1 MTQAPLPDN
10 EALRLNA
17 LYQYEILD
25 TLPEAT
31 FDDLTRL
38 AAHVC
43 GTSIALVSLV
53 DADRQWFKSKVGLAV
68 SETSRNVAFCA
79 HAILQP
85 ELLIVRDANQDERFA
100 DNPLVTADPNIRFYA
115 GAPLIDPNGFSLGTL
130 CAIDYIPRDLS
141 LEQQAALKILARQVM
156 TQLELRRNLAALAG
170 AIAQRQQSE
179 VALRESEELY
189 RCLVELCPETIAI
202 SSKAGKIEYINS
214 TGAKLF
220 GAANR
225 EELLGKSLLDFVS
238 PNYREIL
245 KAQIRQIQEERKQSD
260 LVEERFVRLDG
271 QVIDIELT
279 GIPVTYLGKSAI
291 QIAIRNVT
299 ERKRAEEILRLNDR
313 AMAATSNGI
322 VITDAS
328 QPDNPI
334 IYCNPAF
341 ERMTG
346 YSQNE
351 ILGHNCRFLQG
362 PDTDLAV
369 QEQIRQALR
378 QKQECRVVLKNYRKD
393 GTFFW
398 NELAIS
404 PVKDASGQLTHFIGV
419 QTDITERK
427 QTEEA
432 LLRAKVA
439 EAAREA
445 LETEIVERKRVEKVL
460 RESERRLREQNRV
473 LVELARRKTLNLGDL
488 NAALGEITEA
498 AAYTLKVERASV
510 WLYNDDRSKI
520 RCINLY
526 EQSINRHTQ
535 GTELVAVDYPAYFQA
550 LQDERTIAAHDAQT
564 DSRTKE
570 FSEFYL
576 SPFGIT
582 SLLDA
587 PIWLSGQMIGVVCH
601 EHVGPIRQWALE
613 EQNFAGSIADSVSLA
628 IEVCER
634 KRTDEALR
642 ESQRKLSTL
651 IDSLPGIVFSCNK
664 DPDWSMKYL
673 SEGCLT
679 LTGYTSEELIGDDRG
694 SYNTII
700 HAEDL
705 AKVYKAVE
713 IAIAKKQSYVVEYR
727 IRTKS
732 GQVKWLWEKGCV
744 LFDDKGEVLG
754 LEGFISD
761 MTERKQAED
770 NLRKSQAMLQ
780 LVMDNIPQSIFW
792 KDKNLVFLGCNHNF
806 ARSVGMNSPEDIV
819 GKTDY
824 DLPGKQ
830 EQADFFREC
839 ERRVMEADM
848 PEYHLIEPL
857 FQVDGKQAWL
867 ETNKIPLHDL
877 EENVVGI
884 LGTFE
889 DITERKRAEEEIR
902 KALEK
907 EKELGELKSRFVTMT
922 SHEFRTPLAT
932 ILSSTEILRRYGHKL
947 REEQK
952 IQHLEQIQLA
962 VTNMTGLLNDMLL
975 IGKAEAGKLEFQPTP
990 LNLAQFCCALV
1001 EEMQI
1006 SNNTHTIVFVSQ
1018 GECTT
1023 AYLDKKL
1030 LRHILS
1036 NLLSNAIKYSPQG
1049 STVYFDLVCHQETA
1063 TFQVRDEGI
1072 GIPVAD
1078 QAQLFDA
1085 FHRASNVGT
1094 ISGTGLGL
1102 AIVKKSVDS
1111 HRGNISVNSE
1121 VGVGTTFTIT
1131 IPLSN

>member
-362 PDTDLAV
+362 LIP
-369 QEQIRQALR
+369 
-378 QKQECRVVLKNYRKD
+378 
-393 GTFFW
+393 
-398 NELAIS
+398 
-404 PVKDASGQLTHFIGV
+404 
-419 QTDITERK
+419 
-427 QTEEA
+427 
-432 LLRAKVA
+432 
-439 EAAREA
+439 
-445 LETEIVERKRVEKVL
+445 
-460 RESERRLREQNRV
+460 
-473 LVELARRKTLNLGDL
+473 TLPC
-488 NAALGEITEA
+488 
-498 AAYTLKVERASV
+498 
-510 WLYNDDRSKI
+510 RSKFVKLCG
-520 RCINLY
+520 RSKN
-526 EQSINRHTQ
+526 
-535 GTELVAVDYPAYFQA
+535 V
-550 LQDERTIAAHDAQT
+550 
-564 DSRTKE
+564 
-570 FSEFYL
+570 
-576 SPFGIT
+576 
-582 SLLDA
+582 
-587 PIWLSGQMIGVVCH
+587 
-601 EHVGPIRQWALE
+601 
-613 EQNFAGSIADSVSLA
+613 
-628 IEVCER
+628 
-634 KRTDEALR
+634 
-642 ESQRKLSTL
+642 ES
-651 IDSLPGIVFSCNK
+651 F
-664 DPDWSMKYL
+664 
-673 SEGCLT
+673 
-679 LTGYTSEELIGDDRG
+679 
-694 SYNTII
+694 
-700 HAEDL
+700 
-705 AKVYKAVE
+705 
-713 IAIAKKQSYVVEYR
+713 
-727 IRTKS
+727 
-732 GQVKWLWEKGCV
+732 
-744 LFDDKGEVLG
+744 
-754 LEGFISD
+754 
-761 MTERKQAED
+761 
-770 NLRKSQAMLQ
+770 
-780 LVMDNIPQSIFW
+780 
-792 KDKNLVFLGCNHNF
+792 
-806 ARSVGMNSPEDIV
+806 
-819 GKTDY
+819 
-824 DLPGKQ
+824 
-830 EQADFFREC
+830 
-839 ERRVMEADM
+839 
-848 PEYHLIEPL
+848 
-857 FQVDGKQAWL
+857 
-867 ETNKIPLHDL
+867 
-877 EENVVGI
+877 
-884 LGTFE
+884 
-889 DITERKRAEEEIR
+889 
-902 KALEK
+902 
-907 EKELGELKSRFVTMT
+907 
-922 SHEFRTPLAT
+922 
-932 ILSSTEILRRYGHKL
+932 
-947 REEQK
+947 
-952 IQHLEQIQLA
+952 
-962 VTNMTGLLNDMLL
+962 
-975 IGKAEAGKLEFQPTP
+975 
-990 LNLAQFCCALV
+990 
-1001 EEMQI
+1001 
-1006 SNNTHTIVFVSQ
+1006 
-1018 GECTT
+1018 
-1023 AYLDKKL
+1023 
-1030 LRHILS
+1030 
-1036 NLLSNAIKYSPQG
+1036 
-1049 STVYFDLVCHQETA
+1049 
-1063 TFQVRDEGI
+1063 
-1072 GIPVAD
+1072 
-1078 QAQLFDA
+1078 
-1085 FHRASNVGT
+1085 
-1094 ISGTGLGL
+1094 
-1102 AIVKKSVDS
+1102 
-1111 HRGNISVNSE
+1111 
-1121 VGVGTTFTIT
+1121 
-1131 IPLSN
+1131 